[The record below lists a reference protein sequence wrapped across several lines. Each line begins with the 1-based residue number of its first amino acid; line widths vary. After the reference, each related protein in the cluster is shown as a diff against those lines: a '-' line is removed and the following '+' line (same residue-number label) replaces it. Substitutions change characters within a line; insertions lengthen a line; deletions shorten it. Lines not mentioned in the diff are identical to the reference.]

1 MPNQLYRFHITC
13 QALLVNKIVTK
24 TCFCSRRRLFKE
36 FHKEKMFLKNDM
48 KFNNNDQKL
57 IAADHMKDVYDL
69 LYDYKK
75 HSHQTIDIK
84 VREGFSS

>member
-1 MPNQLYRFHITC
+1 
-13 QALLVNKIVTK
+13 
-24 TCFCSRRRLFKE
+24 
-36 FHKEKMFLKNDM
+36 MFLKNDM